1 MVVRLGTGAGA
12 AVCVRVDVPGDLPAA
27 LAAGGLPNARPVL
40 VLVGGAG
47 GLSAAERARLT
58 PLFAHGLV
66 PAVER
71 TGAAVVD
78 GGTDSGVMRL
88 LGEARAASR
97 GAFPLV
103 GVVAEET
110 VRLPDG
116 GAARDDAADL
126 EAHHTLFVVVPGA
139 DWGSEAPWIQRTAT
153 QLARTAPSMT
163 VLVNGGDIAFG
174 DAFLSVEA
182 GRPVL
187 VIAGS
192 GRSAD
197 QIAAALRG
205 EPADAR
211 ARELAASHLV
221 SQVDVDDP
229 EALCEAVTRALGVDA
244 PLKPVEGE
252 PRR

>member
-1 MVVRLGTGAGA
+1 M
-12 AVCVRVDVPGDLPAA
+12 RVDEPEDLPAA
-27 LAAGGLPNARPVL
+27 LAAGGLADPLPVV

-47 GLSAAERARLT
+47 GLSVDERARLT

-71 TGAAVVD
+71 SSAAVVD

-88 LGEARAASR
+88 LGDARASGRA
-97 GAFPLV
+97 GFPLV

-126 EAHHTLFVVVPGA
+126 EPHHTLFVVVPGV
-139 DWGSEAPWIQRTAT
+139 DWGAEAPWIQRTAT
-153 QLARTAPSMT
+153 HLARTAPSVT
-163 VLVNGGDIAFG
+163 VLVNGGDIAYV
-174 DAFLSVEA
+174 DAALSLEA
-182 GRPVL
+182 GRRVL

-205 EPADAR
+205 EPADPR
-211 ARELAASHLV
+211 ARDLAGSHLV
-221 SQVDVDDP
+221 SQVDLDDTQ
-229 EALCEAVTRALGVDA
+229 EVFEAVTRALA
-244 PLKPVEGE
+244 PVRGP
-252 PRR
+252 